1 MPARITVKAE
11 LQSLLNK
18 SQALTDANR
27 LQQLETERRRREEV
41 AQLAAKRRKEQEEAR
56 RRKEPEDRAG
66 RNRRTA
72 AMGQLRT
79 VTVGRGYTFN
89 GPGVSYAW
97 SGDGLQRHEFSP
109 NAFNPFVFPIGG
121 DRAIFSDIT
130 NNVAVYVD
138 NTSLR
143 IVTQPPTLTDTL
155 TSAYRVDFGW
165 AIRQTDPSENYDQ
178 ISTPSVFFNVPALYP
193 GLHPPPPVDNTAYS
207 VMRPLVEP
215 IAPGLKEVLIVTNDS
230 SNGFVNNGEFLSVV
244 SKTGYEWNAPDP
256 ADDESPNA
264 PLTDPRWRRI
274 GVKPPPPSFVPIIP
288 SVPTSQTDIG
298 PSATYF
304 WDWGKPSYCYQQLIA
319 LGFLPEDLAPLP
331 PP

>member
-27 LQQLETERRRREEV
+27 LQQLEAERRRREEL
-41 AQLAAKRRKEQEEAR
+41 AQLASKRRKAQEEAR
-56 RRKEPEDRAG
+56 RRQELEDPVG
-66 RNRRTA
+66 RNKRTA
-72 AMGQLRT
+72 AMGQRRT
-79 VTVGRGYTFN
+79 ITVGRGYTYN
-89 GPGVSYAW
+89 GPGVSYVW
-97 SGDGLQRHEFSP
+97 SGNGLQIIDFSP
-109 NAFNPFVFPIGG
+109 NAFNPLVFPISA

-138 NTSLR
+138 STSVR
-143 IVTQPPTLTDTL
+143 IVPQPPTLTDTV

-244 SKTGYEWNAPDP
+244 SRTGYEWNAPDP
-256 ADDESPNA
+256 GDNEIPNA
-264 PLTDPRWRRI
+264 PLTDPRWRQI
-274 GVKPPPPSFVPIIP
+274 GVKPPPSSFVPIIP
-288 SVPTSQTDIG
+288 SLPTTEAGVG
-298 PSATYF
+298 PAPAYF
-304 WDWGKPSYCYQQLIA
+304 WDWGKSAYCYQQLIA
-319 LGFLPEDLAPLP
+319 LGFRAEDLAPLP